1 MTCAGACRFESPM
14 TAAICTFRSANK
26 SERVFVTL
34 SGTAGIRLSMPLR
47 LIAPHDDLR
56 TGRVGRIDRVSRVRL
71 CTSHRSRR
79 RRPGR
84 PRGHAKGSAPRHR
97 RGSRAAG
104 SETLGGKATRA
115 LGWSFASTI
124 LSRFGTFAIGIVLAR
139 LLGPSAFGTYAV
151 AYVALQAVLTFNEL
165 GVSLAIVRW
174 EGDPREIAPTVT
186 TVSLIVSAAIYGGCF
201 LGSPAYAAAM
211 GAPAATSVIRV
222 LGVVIL
228 FDGFTNTPATL
239 LQRRFRQG
247 QRMIADQANT
257 WLGSAVTIALAWSG
271 YGAMSLAIGRMAGC
285 LVGAVLLVV
294 FAPESLRVGFSPA
307 KARSLLRFG
316 LPLAGANLVAF
327 AVTSVD
333 QLVVGHL
340 LGTEALGFYVL
351 ALNLAGWPIN
361 IFSYPV
367 RTVVPAVLSRLQRDR
382 TAMRTTF
389 LSTAGLLCAVA
400 MPICL
405 LIGGSAQP
413 LIGLVYGHQ
422 WLPAAPPL
430 IWLTLLGAVQI
441 FLLLAYDIFVVMGR
455 SRFLLIV
462 QIVWLVALIPALIAG
477 SHVDG
482 TFGAALAEAAVAII
496 LILPWYLG
504 GLSRVGIRLRA
515 LIGHTWLPALGAA
528 LAGAIAIVVARII
541 PGDLTALS
549 LSAVA
554 TLAIVGWLVY
564 RMRAVIALLRSSSA
578 SEGTPVSPESEVA
591 TSEPGAGPFGD
602 VTEELAAMWGVID
615 APPDTRLDAPRMLPM
630 SRDVPFPRP
639 PYHDVTGPLPVF
651 RDVLGYP
658 PSRQHPAVTSP
669 LYRATAASMNW
680 DPAREA

>member
-1 MTCAGACRFESPM
+1 MTVR
-14 TAAICTFRSANK
+14 T
-26 SERVFVTL
+26 ERAHPAT
-34 SGTAGIRLSMPLR
+34 
-47 LIAPHDDLR
+47 
-56 TGRVGRIDRVSRVRL
+56 
-71 CTSHRSRR
+71 HRSRR
-79 RRPGR
+79 RRPSR
-84 PRGHAKGSAPRHR
+84 RRDHTPRHR
-97 RGSRAAG
+97 RKRQGAK

-139 LLGPSAFGTYAV
+139 LLGPNTFGTYAV

-186 TVSLIVSAAIYGGCF
+186 TVSLVVSAIIYAGCF
-201 LGSPAYAAAM
+201 LGSPAYASAM
-211 GAPAATSVIRV
+211 GTPAATSVIRV

-285 LVGAVLLVV
+285 LVGAILLVA
-294 FAPESLRVGFSPA
+294 FAPESLRAGFAPA

-327 AVTSVD
+327 AITSVD

-382 TAMRTTF
+382 TAMRMTF

-400 MPICL
+400 VPICL
-405 LIGGSAQP
+405 LIGGSARP
-413 LIGLVYGHQ
+413 LISFVYGDQ
-422 WLPAAPPL
+422 WLPASQPL
-430 IWLTLLGAVQI
+430 IWLALLGAGQI
-441 FLLLAYDIFVVMGR
+441 FMLLAYDIFVVLGR
-455 SRFLLIV
+455 SRFLLV
-462 QIVWLVALIPALIAG
+462 AQIIWLAALIPALIVG
-477 SHVDG
+477 SHADG
-482 TFGAALAEAAVAII
+482 IFGAALAEAAVAIV
-496 LILPWYLG
+496 LVLPWYIAE
-504 GLSRVGIRLRA
+504 LSRVGIRARA
-515 LIGHTWLPALGAA
+515 LIGHVWLPVLGAA
-528 LAGAIAIVVARII
+528 LTGSVAIAMARVIAN
-541 PGDLTALS
+541 DLIALS
-549 LSAVA
+549 LSGVA
-554 TLAIVGWLVY
+554 TLAVVGCLVY
-564 RMRAVIALLRSSSA
+564 RMRTAIALLRASSA
-578 SEGTPVSPESEVA
+578 DQGATTSSRSEIA
-591 TSEPGAGPFGD
+591 TSEPEVRILGNAAAERSATWGA
-602 VTEELAAMWGVID
+602 V
-615 APPDTRLDAPRMLPM
+615 DTAHGMGSDRSGRLSTAQG
-630 SRDVPFPRP
+630 VPFPRP
-639 PYHDVTGPLPVF
+639 AYHDATGPLPVF
-651 RDVLGYP
+651 RGVLEYP
-658 PSRQHPAVTSP
+658 PSHQDPAATSP

-680 DPAREA
+680 DPAEETSLAPIVAQQIASDVASDLFTMPDKEENELPRSGHCLDS

>member
-1 MTCAGACRFESPM
+1 MTVRRESGYP
-14 TAAICTFRSANK
+14 AA
-26 SERVFVTL
+26 
-34 SGTAGIRLSMPLR
+34 
-47 LIAPHDDLR
+47 
-56 TGRVGRIDRVSRVRL
+56 
-71 CTSHRSRR
+71 HRSHR

-84 PRGHAKGSAPRHR
+84 RRNNARRSPPRHGR
-97 RGSRAAG
+97 RSQAAG
-104 SETLGGKATRA
+104 GETLGGKATRA

-174 EGDPREIAPTVT
+174 EGDPLEIAPTVT
-186 TVSLIVSAAIYGGCF
+186 TVSLIVSAVIYAGCF
-201 LGSPAYAAAM
+201 LGSPAYASAM

-222 LGVVIL
+222 LAIVIL

-257 WLGSAVTIALAWSG
+257 WLGSAVTIALACSG
-271 YGAMSLAIGRMAGC
+271 YGAMSLAIGRMVGC
-285 LVGAVLLVV
+285 LAGAVLLVA
-294 FAPESLRVGFSPA
+294 FAPESLRVGFAPS

-367 RTVVPAVLSRLQRDR
+367 RTVVPAVLSRLQRDG

-405 LIGGSAQP
+405 LIGGSARP
-413 LIGLVYGHQ
+413 LIALVYGNQ
-422 WLPAAPPL
+422 WLAASRPL
-430 IWLTLLGAVQI
+430 IWLALLGAAQI
-441 FLLLAYDIFVVMGR
+441 FMLLAYDIFVVLGR

-462 QIVWLVALIPALIAG
+462 QIVWLLVLIPALIAG
-477 SHVDG
+477 SRADG
-482 TFGAALAEAAVAII
+482 IFGAGLAEAAVAVV
-496 LILPWYLG
+496 LVLPWYLG
-504 GLSRVGIRLRA
+504 GLSRVGIRVRA
-515 LIGHTWLPALGAA
+515 LIGHIWLPALGAT
-528 LAGAIAIVVARII
+528 LAGSVATAMARII
-541 PGDLTALS
+541 PSDLPALT
-549 LSAVA
+549 LSGVA
-554 TLAIVGWLVY
+554 TLAIVGLLVY
-564 RMRAVIALLRSSSA
+564 RMRAAVALLRSSSEVQRA
-578 SEGTPVSPESEVA
+578 AVPSERDAA
-591 TSEPGAGPFGD
+591 TSTQEARTLGD
-602 VTEELAAMWGVID
+602 LTEELSAIWGVID
-615 APPDTRLDAPRMLPM
+615 APPDVRSDGPGRLP
-630 SRDVPFPRP
+630 STRDVPFPRP
-639 PYHDVTGPLPVF
+639 AYHDVTGPLPVF

-658 PSRQHPAVTSP
+658 PSRQDLSVTSP
-669 LYRATAASMNW
+669 LYRATAASLNW
-680 DPAREA
+680 DPAKEVSPGRLVVQRATTGAAHDFFKMPDKGGK

>member
-1 MTCAGACRFESPM
+1 
-14 TAAICTFRSANK
+14 
-26 SERVFVTL
+26 VTV
-34 SGTAGIRLSMPLR
+34 
-47 LIAPHDDLR
+47 R
-56 TGRVGRIDRVSRVRL
+56 TEPAHPA
-71 CTSHRSRR
+71 THRSRR
-79 RRPGR
+79 RLPSRR
-84 PRGHAKGSAPRHR
+84 RDHTPRHR
-97 RGSRAAG
+97 RRRQGAN

-139 LLGPSAFGTYAV
+139 LLGPNTFGTYAV

-186 TVSLIVSAAIYGGCF
+186 TVSLVVSAIIYTGCF
-201 LGSPAYAAAM
+201 LGSPAYASAM

-285 LVGAVLLVV
+285 LVGAILLVA
-294 FAPESLRVGFSPA
+294 FAPESLRAGFAPA

-327 AVTSVD
+327 AITSVD

-382 TAMRTTF
+382 TAMRMTF

-400 MPICL
+400 VPICL
-405 LIGGSAQP
+405 LIGGSARP
-413 LIGLVYGHQ
+413 LISFVYGNQ
-422 WLPAAPPL
+422 WLPASQPL
-430 IWLTLLGAVQI
+430 IWLALLGAGQI
-441 FLLLAYDIFVVMGR
+441 FMLLAYDIFVVLGR
-455 SRFLLIV
+455 SRFLLV
-462 QIVWLVALIPALIAG
+462 AQIIWLGALIPALIAG
-477 SHVDG
+477 SHADG
-482 TFGAALAEAAVAII
+482 IFGAALAEAAVAIV
-496 LILPWYLG
+496 LVLPWYIAE
-504 GLSRVGIRLRA
+504 LSRVGIRVRA
-515 LIGHTWLPALGAA
+515 LIGHVWLPVLGAA
-528 LAGAIAIVVARII
+528 LTGSVAMTMARVIAN
-541 PGDLTALS
+541 DLIALS
-549 LSAVA
+549 LSGVA
-554 TLAIVGWLVY
+554 TLAVVGCLVY
-564 RMRAVIALLRSSSA
+564 RMRTVIALLRASSA
-578 SEGTPVSPESEVA
+578 DQGATTSSGSEMA
-591 TSEPGAGPFGD
+591 TSEPEIRILGNAAEELCATWGAVDAAHGAGFDRCG
-602 VTEELAAMWGVID
+602 
-615 APPDTRLDAPRMLPM
+615 RLSTAQG
-630 SRDVPFPRP
+630 VPFPRP
-639 PYHDVTGPLPVF
+639 AYYDVTGPLPVF
-651 RDVLGYP
+651 RGVLEYP
-658 PSRQHPAVTSP
+658 PSHQDPAATSP

-680 DPAREA
+680 DPAEETSPAPIVAQQIASGVASNLFTMPDKEENELPRSGHCLDS